1 MNSRW
6 LSALIVGLLVANGS
20 ALAELEV
27 GIQVRLPP
35 AKLPTWSGMPDQE
48 PTGESGQF
56 LYPASNAAG
65 LLAAILTHSAI
76 VNGARESEA
85 KRRAELAA
93 RTLDPLRPVIG
104 QDLESP
110 ALLAQAREQ
119 LLGRLKSHEPPAWIE
134 VTPRYSVLSDHRA
147 IVLDAEIH
155 RAPTPT
161 TQSFKGVIRV
171 ISAPVADHDATAFWL
186 AAGGAALREEAVRM
200 LTHALEISVLHT
212 SATRTEAPART
223 HRYSFG
229 SGTRMERG
237 QMIQQGCDRTLL
249 FTLREQW
256 MSVPS
261 EASVSL
267 ACQRAYHLGTD

>member
-6 LSALIVGLLVANGS
+6 LSTLIVGLLVANDG
-20 ALAELEV
+20 ALAESAV
-27 GIQVRLPP
+27 DVQVRLPS
-35 AKLPTWSGMPDQE
+35 ATLPTWSALPDQE

-56 LYPASNAAG
+56 LYPAPNAAG

-76 VNGARESEA
+76 VNGARESDA
-85 KRRAELAA
+85 RRRTELAA

-119 LLGRLKSHEPPAWIE
+119 LLGRLKTQELPAWIE
-134 VTPRYSVLSDHRA
+134 VTPRYSVLGDHRA
-147 IVLDAEIH
+147 IVLDAEIL
-155 RAPTPT
+155 RAPTPSF
-161 TQSFKGVIRV
+161 QSFKGVIRV
-171 ISAPVADHDATAFWL
+171 ISAPVAEADATAFWL
-186 AAGGAALREEAVRM
+186 AAGGTALREEAVRM
-200 LTHALEISVLHT
+200 LTHALEISVQYT
-212 SATRTEAPART
+212 SATRTEGPART

-237 QMIQQGCDRTLL
+237 QMIRQGCDRTLL
-249 FTLREQW
+249 FTLRDQW

-261 EASVSL
+261 EPPGGR
-267 ACQRAYHLGTD
+267 ACQRGYHLDTH